1 MFNKIKHLGG
11 GAFLL
16 LKYFTFDEKFVV
28 QIKCLN
34 WLYVLT
40 QGTYKTKG
48 SLNGSFKASAKASFQ
63 ASIFVSIAPLR
74 GDGLG
79 T

>member
-28 QIKCLN
+28 KTKCLN
-34 WLYVLT
+34 
-40 QGTYKTKG
+40 
-48 SLNGSFKASAKASFQ
+48 
-63 ASIFVSIAPLR
+63 
-74 GDGLG
+74 
-79 T
+79 